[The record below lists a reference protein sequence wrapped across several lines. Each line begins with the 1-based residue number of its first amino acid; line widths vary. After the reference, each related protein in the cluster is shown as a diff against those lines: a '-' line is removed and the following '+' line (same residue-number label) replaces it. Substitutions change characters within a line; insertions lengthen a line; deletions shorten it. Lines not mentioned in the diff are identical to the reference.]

1 MQLVQPAW
9 GELTRKIISVEK
21 YYLQTDHG
29 TVIDLMCGNSAY
41 VWGYN
46 YKPIVDAMHEQFSK
60 ASFVRGRLSETTD
73 LLETVN
79 DRLIKESKMN
89 AISWAVSGSDAVE
102 AAVELVYHYWK
113 NTDTSKTKI
122 VGFSPGYS
130 GCTWIGKALR
140 GEVKIDIV
148 NSPLPAPQ
156 WKVEHEISLEEDRCF
171 NEIKHR
177 LDVEPE
183 IGAIF
188 MESIPWLAGIRPWS
202 NSWWKKIESLC
213 NERNIL
219 LVIDDVAGGFGKIGA
234 AFSHLEYDI
243 SPDIVILGKS
253 ITGGFTPSS
262 CVLAN
267 QKVSDVLKN
276 IEWLHGHTW
285 QPNMIGVAAT
295 NIILDIYNTE
305 TVKSVGIKLNS
316 FMDRYHDQ
324 GVILSHRGVGSF
336 REMILH
342 SDFDIK
348 ELENVD
354 LVTNQPN
361 RNTIGI
367 ISPIIADDEY
377 WNTLENRLDRF
388 FKI

>member
-1 MQLVQPAW
+1 MQLLASSW
-9 GELTRKIISVEK
+9 GELSRKIISVEK
-21 YYLQTDHG
+21 YYLNTDHG

-79 DRLIKESKMN
+79 ARLLKESKMN
-89 AISWAVSGSDAVE
+89 SICWAISGSDGVE
-102 AAVELVYHYWK
+102 AAVELVSNYWK
-113 NTDTSKTKI
+113 NVDPCKNKI
-122 VGFSPGYS
+122 VGFNPGYS

-148 NSPLPAPQ
+148 NEPLPAPY
-156 WKVEHEISLEEDRCF
+156 WNFENEISSEEDRCF
-171 NEIKHR
+171 NAIKNQ
-177 LDVEPE
+177 LDMEPE
-183 IGAIF
+183 VGAIF
-188 MESIPWLAGIRPWS
+188 MESIPWLGGVRPWT
-202 NSWWKKIESLC
+202 NSWWKRIELLC
-213 NERNIL
+213 NEKNIL
-219 LVIDDVAGGFGKIGA
+219 FVIDDIAGGFGKVGS
-234 AFSHLEYDI
+234 AFSHFDYNV
-243 SPDIVILGKS
+243 SPDVVISGKS

-267 QKVSDVLKN
+267 QKVSDVIAK
-276 IEWLHGHTW
+276 IEWGHGHTW
-285 QPNMIGVAAT
+285 QPNMIGIAAT
-295 NIILDIYNTE
+295 NVILDVYNTDA
-305 TVKSVGIKLNS
+305 VKSVGAKLNS
-316 FMDRYHDQ
+316 FMNRYLDKELI
-324 GVILSHRGVGSF
+324 VSHRGVGSL

-354 LVTNQPN
+354 LVTNQFN

-377 WNTLENRLDRF
+377 WETLENRLDKF

>member
-1 MQLVQPAW
+1 
-9 GELTRKIISVEK
+9 
-21 YYLQTDHG
+21 
-29 TVIDLMCGNSAY
+29 MCGNSAY

-46 YKPIVDAMHEQFSK
+46 YKPVVDAMHEQFSK

-79 DRLIKESKMN
+79 ARLLKESKMN
-89 AISWAVSGSDAVE
+89 SICWAISGSDAVE
-102 AAVELVYHYWK
+102 AAVELVSNYWK
-113 NTDTSKTKI
+113 NVDPHKNKI

-148 NSPLPAPQ
+148 NKPLPAPY
-156 WKVEHEISLEEDRCF
+156 WNFENEISSEEDRCF
-171 NEIKHR
+171 DEIKNQ
-177 LDVEPE
+177 LDIEPE
-183 IGAIF
+183 VGAIF
-188 MESIPWLAGIRPWS
+188 MESIPWLGGVRPWT
-202 NSWWKKIESLC
+202 NSWWKRIELLC

-219 LVIDDVAGGFGKIGA
+219 FVIDDVAGGFGKVGS
-234 AFSHLEYDI
+234 AFSHFDYNV
-243 SPDIVILGKS
+243 SPDVVISGKS

-267 QKVSDVLKN
+267 RKVSNVLAN
-276 IEWLHGHTW
+276 IEWGHGHTW

-295 NIILDIYNTE
+295 NAVLNIYNTE
-305 TVKSVGIKLNS
+305 AVKSVGTKLYS
-316 FMDRYHDQ
+316 FMNRYLVK
-324 GVILSHRGVGSF
+324 GLIVSHRGVGSL

-342 SDFDIK
+342 KDFDIK
-348 ELENVD
+348 ELEDVD
-354 LVTNQPN
+354 LVTNQFN

-377 WNTLENRLDRF
+377 WNTLENRLDKF